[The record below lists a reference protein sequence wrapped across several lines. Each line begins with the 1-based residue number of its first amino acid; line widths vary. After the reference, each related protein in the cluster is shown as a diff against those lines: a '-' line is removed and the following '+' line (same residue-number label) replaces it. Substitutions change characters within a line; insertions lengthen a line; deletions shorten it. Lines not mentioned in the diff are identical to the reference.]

1 MEEIILQKA
10 RQMVARVREKVL
22 GEGFSVEKCIPEL
35 MKITNETALDVYKVL
50 IEQADQAI
58 REAKKER
65 KEQGLIVERV
75 GDTRKIVT
83 SMGELTYNRS
93 YFISSS
99 TTLAS
104 RRKRILQK
112 RRLHKQKLTES
123 KN

>member
-1 MEEIILQKA
+1 
-10 RQMVARVREKVL
+10 
-22 GEGFSVEKCIPEL
+22 

-99 TTLAS
+99 TTLTS